1 MVSVLIL
8 IRMRNAK
15 SRLSSILRQ
24 EMREELTALMF
35 SRVLSS
41 VSDLPVYVL
50 SPTLFEGDF
59 VWIEDTWK
67 DINSVVAKA
76 CERIDDDLLILPSDI
91 PAIRKEDVGTILA
104 HNEDLVFVPARDGG
118 TNALFLKKGIS
129 FETHYGPKSFFL
141 HKKEAEEKGLSFCV
155 LPLET
160 IRDVDTEEDLLW
172 YHARADKEMKKFIS
186 SLLAKPNP

>member
-15 SRLSSILRQ
+15 SRLSCILTQ
-24 EMREELTALMF
+24 EMREKLAALMF

-41 VSDLPVYVL
+41 VNDFPVYVL

-59 VWIEDTWK
+59 VWIEDRWK

-91 PAIRKEDVGTILA
+91 PAITKEDVGTILA
-104 HNEDLVFVPARDGG
+104 HSEDLVFVPARDGG
-118 TNALFLKKGIS
+118 TNALFIKKGTS
-129 FETHYGPKSFFL
+129 FETHYGPNSLFL
-141 HKKEAEEKGLSFCV
+141 HRKEAEEKGLSFCV

-160 IRDVDTEEDLLW
+160 MRDVDTEEDLLW
-172 YHARADKEMKKFIS
+172 YYARADFEMKRFIS

>member
-15 SRLSSILRQ
+15 SRLSGILTQ

-41 VSDLPVYVL
+41 ASDLPVYVL

-59 VWIEDTWK
+59 VWIEDRWK

-104 HNEDLVFVPARDGG
+104 HDEDLVLVPARDGG
-118 TNALFLKKGIS
+118 TNALFMKKGIS

-155 LPLET
+155 LPLER
-160 IRDVDTEEDLLW
+160 IRDVDTEEDLFW
-172 YHARADKEMKKFIS
+172 YHARADEEMKKFIS